1 MAVLADTWLTW
12 RSKTMPVEWSGGCH
26 LPKSGCAYIFR
37 VSRSWKRFSGWL
49 SNLGPDLQ
57 EKHCQFCPNSGPG
70 HHPYR
75 TFGWIVWVWPSLQSC
90 VLWIWRKFTGVNCG
104 SMECVCCYRPRG
116 LCIIKVR
123 AVHISGTKSGMFSV
137 DVGLHQGWT
146 LSLIL
151 FVIFID
157 SWGGSGIKLRC
168 FMGCSLWRFSNHARL
183 GRDLRV
189 GPEHLTLLES
199 LVAFLKWCQIW
210 CICQFRVEDVGCINE
225 RQILSVKACLDNW
238 PL

>member
-1 MAVLADTWLTW
+1 
-12 RSKTMPVEWSGGCH
+12 
-26 LPKSGCAYIFR
+26 
-37 VSRSWKRFSGWL
+37 
-49 SNLGPDLQ
+49 
-57 EKHCQFCPNSGPG
+57 
-70 HHPYR
+70 
-75 TFGWIVWVWPSLQSC
+75 
-90 VLWIWRKFTGVNCG
+90 
-104 SMECVCCYRPRG
+104 MECVCCYRPRG

-199 LVAFLKWCQIW
+199 LVAFSQMVPNLMH
-210 CICQFRVEDVGCINE
+210 
-225 RQILSVKACLDNW
+225 LSVQSWGCGLHQWKTN
-238 PL
+238 PLCQGMLGQLTAIAGSMLTGGHQMLKTRFNSSISWLANYFLLNSKKHFVW